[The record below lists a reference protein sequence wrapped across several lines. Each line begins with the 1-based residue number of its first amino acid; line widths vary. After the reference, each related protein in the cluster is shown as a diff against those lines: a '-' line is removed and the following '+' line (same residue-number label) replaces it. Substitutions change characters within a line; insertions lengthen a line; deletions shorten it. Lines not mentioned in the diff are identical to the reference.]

1 MSPSIKILSKTD
13 LKLEMELRGVDISY
27 VNGLRRAIYADVPT
41 LAIDIV
47 KFLDNTTTLT
57 EEFIAHRLGLIP
69 LKIVGPLSA
78 ISYWY
83 ECDEEHSTEIECRE
97 CTFKGT
103 LNVVNDTTKI
113 KVVTDKDIKFDHG
126 GISTLSNYLA
136 SFLGV
141 TESTSIPI
149 LKLAPG
155 ESISALLYARKD
167 RGKIHAKW
175 CPAACVVL
183 RPLAKIIVCD
193 EFEKLPQ
200 QHNDIARSYISDTC
214 PRGVF
219 AIENRRVIV
228 KTPNNCIFCND
239 CFNSPITLSGQNGD
253 TSTIFHPALVTQQP
267 DAFYFSIESNGSVS
281 AYDIFMMAC
290 DEISSR
296 ADEILTTAMDVF
308 QVSTKIDNV
317 IMSMENDSLT

>member
-1 MSPSIKILSKTD
+1 MDPSIKILSKTD
-13 LKLEMELRGVDISY
+13 LKLELEIRGVDISY

-47 KFLDNTTTLT
+47 KFLDNSTTLT

-69 LKIVGPLSA
+69 LRTAGPLSA

-83 ECDEEHSTEIECRE
+83 TCDEEHSTEIECRE

-103 LNVVNDTTKI
+103 LNVSNDTTKI
-113 KVVTDKDIKFDHG
+113 RVVTDKDIKFDHG
-126 GISTLSNYLA
+126 GISTLSNYMGSL
-136 SFLGV
+136 LGV
-141 TESTSIPI
+141 IEAPSIPI

-155 ESISALLYARKD
+155 ESINALLYARKD

-183 RPLAKIIVCD
+183 RPLAKIILCD

-214 PRGVF
+214 PRKVF
-219 AIENRRVIV
+219 TIENRRVVV
-228 KTPNNCIFCND
+228 KDPNNCIFCND
-239 CFNSPITLSGQNGD
+239 CFNIPISLDGQNTD
-253 TSTIFHPALVTQQP
+253 ATTIWHPALVTQQP
-267 DAFYFSIESNGSVS
+267 DAFYFSIESNGSLS
-281 AYDIFMMAC
+281 AYDIFLMAC

-296 ADEILTTAMDVF
+296 ADEVLATAMDIF
-308 QVSTKIDNV
+308 QVSIKNDNV
-317 IMSMENDSLT
+317 VMSMEDDSLT